1 MDTHMSSEP
10 IKKDVDGMP
19 KNIVKGSLRDPKI
32 EDKED
37 IDEIYNN

>member
-1 MDTHMSSEP
+1 MDTHMSGGF

-32 EDKED
+32 EDKD
-37 IDEIYNN
+37 IYEIYNN